1 MSLERVRRSKI
12 FRLVA
17 LILVFDLILA
27 QTLYAQEG
35 LELQEG
41 THLYTPVKEIPAGP
55 LPINGDLEQKIES
68 REPNSIPLT
77 QDFWNDSPLSVP
89 TPEIH
94 VDETLVEVE
103 DVRSVIP
110 ASAKMRTDPS
120 SGGEAG
126 IHGSPIQPFGDD
138 DDIDDIN
145 DNEGYDSDFYSFED
159 ALELIR
165 PEFAA
170 AESVVKKWSLWSYGF

>member
-1 MSLERVRRSKI
+1 MSLTKYRYSKI
-12 FRLVA
+12 YRITAV
-17 LILVFDLILA
+17 LILLDFLIC
-27 QTLYAQEG
+27 QNTYAQE
-35 LELQEG
+35 EFQVQEG